1 MVRYLGEGGDFFSLK
16 LKAGTK
22 IFDNTLSYS
31 EEKKKRRERTKK
43 GKEETG
49 GESRGRGRKGEG
61 RGAT

>member
-31 EEKKKRRERTKK
+31 EEKE
-43 GKEETG
+43 GDKE
-49 GESRGRGRKGEG
+49 
-61 RGAT
+61 